1 MAGYK
6 YVATSRG
13 GGEGHKNTF
22 GRRVSRMGGGVG
34 RVGGGVKVA
43 NAEYHILP
51 EMSIPQAN
59 ESRNPDVSE
68 R

>member
-1 MAGYK
+1 
-6 YVATSRG
+6 
-13 GGEGHKNTF
+13 
-22 GRRVSRMGGGVG
+22 MGGGAG

-51 EMSIPQAN
+51 KMSIPQAK